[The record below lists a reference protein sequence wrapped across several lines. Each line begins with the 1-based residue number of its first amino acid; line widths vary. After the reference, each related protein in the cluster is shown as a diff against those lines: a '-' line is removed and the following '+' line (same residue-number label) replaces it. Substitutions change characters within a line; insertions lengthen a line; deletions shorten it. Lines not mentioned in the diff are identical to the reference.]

1 MATVTTRI
9 FTSDVGANTFGPA
22 FEITDKDFNFEN
34 TPVMTFDSKTNQAI
48 LGHNAR
54 SPFIVPPMI
63 GFLDLTTGAFTKF
76 AGKGLGL
83 INGIAVDSED
93 GILCT
98 TVSFV
103 PTVQFYDLATKRGF
117 SVHLPGSG

>member
-1 MATVTTRI
+1 SGHGNNTI
-9 FTSDVGANTFGPA
+9 FTSDAGADTFGPT
-22 FEITDKDFNFEN
+22 FEITDKDFNFEVP
-34 TPVMTFDSKTNQAI
+34 PVMTFDSKTNQAI

-63 GFLDLTTGAFTKF
+63 GFLDLATGEFTKF

-83 INGIAVDSED
+83 INGMAVDSAD

-98 TVSFV
+98 TVSCV
-103 PTVQFYDLATKRGF
+103 PTAQFYDL
-117 SVHLPGSG
+117 